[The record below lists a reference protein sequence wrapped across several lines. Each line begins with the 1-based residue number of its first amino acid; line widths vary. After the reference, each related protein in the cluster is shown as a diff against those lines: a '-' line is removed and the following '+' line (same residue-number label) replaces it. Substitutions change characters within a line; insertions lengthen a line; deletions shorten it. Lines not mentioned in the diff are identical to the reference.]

1 MKIKNI
7 SNKIIGI
14 DSYTLLPDEIQDL
27 PASIVKS
34 NAVAIYKD
42 AKFIEVLSNET
53 GEAETEAL
61 PFEEVLEDEDIEPVA
76 ENESN
81 ADKLARIKEASDEEI
96 AAWAKELG
104 INPATCKTQ
113 ADVRKKV
120 KAALSK

>member
-27 PASIVKS
+27 PASVVKS
-34 NAVAIYKD
+34 NAVTIYKD

-53 GEAETEAL
+53 DECETEAL
-61 PFEEVLEDEDIEPVA
+61 PFEEKPEDIEAVA
-76 ENESN
+76 ENDSN